1 MKPGRSKV
9 LVEKKGV
16 VWTDEEFNRFNGTP
30 SKEAKSDKPLCW
42 PTHGNA
48 KEARDRSAE
57 LAQETLGEL
66 RLILGQ
72 SSDAQILRWV
82 AFAMDKQ
89 QTILRLLEEQGA
101 PTRPI

>member
-1 MKPGRSKV
+1 MSRIRSQV
-9 LVEKKGV
+9 SAGKK
-16 VWTDEEFNRFNGTP
+16 DE
-30 SKEAKSDKPLCW
+30 SDKPLGW

-66 RLILGQ
+66 RQIL
-72 SSDAQILRWV
+72 SHSNDAQILRWV
-82 AFAMDKQ
+82 AFAMDQQ